1 VLGVDIEIGEI
12 SRFLAGTS
20 LLRGKS
26 VYISTSDGKVIAHS
40 NINVILPNS
49 VAGDDTL
56 RFRDVSELPGIES
69 AAGKRLSELT
79 GARSTSVWEADA
91 DGQRYFVAV
100 GQMSNID
107 WPWHLVVTV
116 PKTRQLEAA
125 SQGTLILIGLIGLVT
140 LFACAI
146 GYAMGRAIGV
156 PVTQLL
162 TNARLA
168 RNGNIELMADMNSGF
183 REIREVDEVL
193 KEFARQRRRKGPL
206 ATTPSVEEISS
217 RSD

>member
-1 VLGVDIEIGEI
+1 
-12 SRFLAGTS
+12 
-20 LLRGKS
+20 
-26 VYISTSDGKVIAHS
+26 
-40 NINVILPNS
+40 S

-125 SQGTLILIGLIGLVT
+125 SESTIILLGVIGLAT

-146 GYAMGRAIGV
+146 GYATSRAIGT

-162 TNARLA
+162 MNAELA
-168 RNGNIELMADMNSGF
+168 RNGNIELMSDVKTGS
-183 REIREVDEVL
+183 REINKIDKIL
-193 KEFARQRRRKGPL
+193 KELATQLRRKGRL
-206 ATTPSVEEISS
+206 TTTVSS
-217 RSD
+217 SESSSNNSG